1 MDKHL
6 NTSKLYD
13 FAEFDFNSV
22 LFQISQKSFI
32 VNPETITIL
41 NAPVELTEPFWF
53 TSGFVTNSDK
63 VIQTIVCSNGNGVY
77 NRSFDWSDQEYTE
90 WFGAGNNTDDIW
102 EGIYLYSTPVTVEAY
117 WGNKTT
123 NRNPGETFIWKDG
136 NEYLVVEDGDG
147 AFGIRN
153 STIYA
158 GILDGSL
165 RVCTTYVTDMSD
177 MFYQVNSFNQDIGN
191 WDTSNVTNMCNMFRS
206 ATSFNQDIGNW
217 DTSSVTTMCNMFLI
231 SASFNQDIGS
241 WDTSNV
247 IDMSNMFNDASS
259 FNQDIGNWDTSSATT
274 MSNMFNG
281 ATSFNQDIGNWDT
294 SSVATMT
301 NMFLLAESFNQY
313 LGGWDIKSCS
323 NMGSI
328 FQTPNV
334 VQGLTCENYTDT
346 IVAWAN
352 QVNTE
357 GVPLNVNM
365 SGQLNRVFATTR
377 SGGAGFADAG
387 EARTFLTTAPQS
399 WTITG
404 DTVQSSC

>member
-231 SASFNQDIGS
+231 SASFNQ
-241 WDTSNV
+241 
-247 IDMSNMFNDASS
+247 
-259 FNQDIGNWDTSSATT
+259 
-274 MSNMFNG
+274 
-281 ATSFNQDIGNWDT
+281 
-294 SSVATMT
+294 
-301 NMFLLAESFNQY
+301 Y

-323 NMGSI
+323 NMGAM
-328 FQTPNV
+328 FQTLDV

-346 IVAWAN
+346 LVAWAN

-365 SGQLNRVFATTR
+365 AGQLNKVFATAR

-387 EARTFLTTAPQS
+387 AARTFLTTAPQS

-404 DTVQSSC
+404 DTVRSSC